1 MSKELVSKK
10 GLVPTVQPEP
20 DLSKTGV
27 ICFVYYEYRIAEHFN
42 TESRDMG
49 ENLQWFTSK
58 CFDLCAG
65 QIEKSIFFSIFYSSS
80 NFA

>member
-49 ENLQWFTSK
+49 ENL
-58 CFDLCAG
+58 
-65 QIEKSIFFSIFYSSS
+65 
-80 NFA
+80 